1 MFSHKVKELEQL
13 KPVSRQ
19 NNSNKYTTLIKAIR
33 YIYICCI
40 VVNMTKLAQDTELK
54 GGHL

>member
-19 NNSNKYTTLIKAIR
+19 NNSNKYNILTKAIR
-33 YIYICCI
+33 YIHTLHSCEH
-40 VVNMTKLAQDTELK
+40 D
-54 GGHL
+54 